1 MNKKLKIYSTLLIV
15 AIVGF
20 ALASNFPFH
29 YETSVSYEDEKLYFE
44 MDGEEYVKH
53 DTLQDGTI
61 KSKWQPT
68 FELTVNVRP
77 KQAPGQPTLRSKE
90 PRSIFPDPVKV
101 EMQKVK
107 IKIPFTKAESVKNS
121 VLASMI
127 AVMAIMIVMYIWIFC
142 LVVKLIK
149 RIRRGEVFTQQIS
162 KYLET
167 SGILMVVAYLSEV
180 VIGFIVTETVMS
192 QVKIAYYNI
201 EFMNESNPMLIF
213 TGLALMIISQVILM
227 GKELKEEQELT
238 I

>member
-1 MNKKLKIYSTLLIV
+1 MNKKLKIYSILLIV

-20 ALASNFPFH
+20 ALVSHFH
-29 YETSVSYEDEKLYFE
+29 FYDETSFSYEDEKLYFE

-107 IKIPFTKAESVKNS
+107 IKIPFTKAERTKPVPRFSP
-121 VLASMI
+121 
-127 AVMAIMIVMYIWIFC
+127 
-142 LVVKLIK
+142 
-149 RIRRGEVFTQQIS
+149 
-162 KYLET
+162 T
-167 SGILMVVAYLSEV
+167 SL
-180 VIGFIVTETVMS
+180 
-192 QVKIAYYNI
+192 
-201 EFMNESNPMLIF
+201 
-213 TGLALMIISQVILM
+213 
-227 GKELKEEQELT
+227 
-238 I
+238 

>member
-20 ALASNFPFH
+20 ALAGYFHFH

-44 MDGEEYVKH
+44 MDGEEYVKN

-61 KSKWQPT
+61 MSEWQPT

-77 KQAPGQPTLRSKE
+77 KQNPRHPTLRSKD
-90 PRSIFPDPVKV
+90 PMSIFPDPVKV

-107 IKIPFTKAESVKNS
+107 VKVPFLKDESIKNS
-121 VLASMI
+121 VVAGVV
-127 AVMAIMIVMYIWIFC
+127 AVIAIMSVMYIWIFC
-142 LVVKLIK
+142 LVVRLIK

-162 KYLET
+162 KYMET
-167 SGILMVVAYLSEV
+167 SGILMGVAYLSEV
-180 VIGFIVTETVMS
+180 VIGYIMTVTVLS
-192 QVKIAYYNI
+192 QVKIAYYDI
-201 EFMNESNPMLIF
+201 EFVNEANPMLII
-213 TGLALMIISQVILM
+213 TGLALMIISQIILM
-227 GKELKEEQELT
+227 GKDLKEEQELT

>member
-1 MNKKLKIYSTLLIV
+1 MNKKLKIYSMMLIV

-20 ALASNFPFH
+20 ALAGIFH
-29 YETSVSYEDEKLYFE
+29 FHHDSSVSYEDEKLYFE
-44 MDGEEYVKH
+44 MDGEEYVKN

-61 KSKWQPT
+61 YYEWQPT

-77 KQAPGQPTLRSKE
+77 KQNPRHPTLRSKD
-90 PRSIFPDPVKV
+90 PMSIFPDPVKV

-127 AVMAIMIVMYIWIFC
+127 AVLAIMSVMYIWIFC

-180 VIGFIVTETVMS
+180 VIGFIMTETMMS

-201 EFMNESNPMLIF
+201 EFVNESNPMLIF
-213 TGLALMIISQVILM
+213 TGLALMIISQIILM
-227 GKELKEEQELT
+227 GKDMKEEQELT